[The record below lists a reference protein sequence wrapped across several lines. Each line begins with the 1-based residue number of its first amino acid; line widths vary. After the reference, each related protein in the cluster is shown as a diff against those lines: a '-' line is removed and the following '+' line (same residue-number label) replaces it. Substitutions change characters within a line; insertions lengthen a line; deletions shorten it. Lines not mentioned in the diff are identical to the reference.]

1 MENNKQR
8 CLFVVNP
15 ISGDYDKDKIIQ
27 KIQEKFPEEEYH
39 LTIYKTTGKS
49 DAENIVSIFNTKK
62 PDFIVIAGG
71 DGTLNMVIKSLAD
84 HDIPIGIIP
93 MGSANG
99 MSVELNIPQDFEKS
113 IDIIKKGNLRK
124 IDLIRVNNKYL
135 CVHLSDIGINARV
148 IKRFSK
154 ENKRGFIGY
163 ARQYFKEIFHS
174 KPLKFII
181 KTEHQLLRKRAHML
195 VIANAK
201 KYGTGAIINPIGK
214 LNDGKFELCLIK
226 PYPFYAIFTLL
237 FAFFTGLLH
246 KIKYVTII
254 SAEHATIKTRKKQ
267 ELQIDGEPVGKYSE
281 IKIDILPNA
290 VQIFVPSA

>member
-27 KIQEKFPEEEYH
+27 KIKERFPEKEYH
-39 LTIYKTTGKS
+39 LTIYKTTGEGDS
-49 DAENIVSIFNTKK
+49 ENILSVFNTKK
-62 PDFIVIAGG
+62 PEFIVIAGG

-84 HDIPIGIIP
+84 RHIPIGIIP

-99 MSVELNIPQDFEKS
+99 MSVELDIPQDFEKS
-113 IDIIKKGNLRK
+113 IDIIKRGNLRK
-124 IDLIRVNNKYL
+124 IDLIRVNNKHL

-154 ENKRGFIGY
+154 EKKRGFIGY
-163 ARQYFKEIFHS
+163 ARQYFKEIFNS
-174 KPLKFII
+174 RPLKFSIE
-181 KTEHQLLRKRAHML
+181 TEHNRIQKKAHML

-201 KYGTGAIINPIGK
+201 KYGTGAIINPLGK

-226 PYPFYAIFTLL
+226 PYPFYAIFTLI

-254 SAEHATIKTRKKQ
+254 SAEHATIKTPKKQ
-267 ELQIDGEPVGKYSE
+267 DLQIDGEAIGKYNE
-281 IKIDILPNA
+281 IKIDILPGA
-290 VQIFVPSA
+290 VEIFVPVT